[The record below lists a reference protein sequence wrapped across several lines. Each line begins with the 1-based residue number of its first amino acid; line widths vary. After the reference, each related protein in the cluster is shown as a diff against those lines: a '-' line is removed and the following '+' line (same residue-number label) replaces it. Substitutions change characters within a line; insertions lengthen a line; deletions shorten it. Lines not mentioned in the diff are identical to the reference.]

1 MKYYIQNLIIICS
14 YKYVFI
20 KILFL
25 YGTMKYVIMVTIDSY
40 LLLLCCIWNSIIN
53 KIQYVK
59 ILEHIIYIRIF
70 TSKYILE
77 NTICQD
83 SRTYYI
89 Y

>member
-40 LLLLCCIWNSIIN
+40 LLLLCCIWNSII
-53 KIQYVK
+53 
-59 ILEHIIYIRIF
+59 
-70 TSKYILE
+70 
-77 NTICQD
+77 
-83 SRTYYI
+83 
-89 Y
+89 